1 MIINFITDKDN
12 KDLLRE
18 CDELFEDLGIKYN
31 SGNYRKNI
39 VHYMEFRCEPAS
51 INIFYGYINNLL
63 TEYSNNNIFVYKQ
76 TYFHNNWIAQ
86 LDNYDKIITLDESD
100 KIIEHFINR
109 EVVYLGS
116 RSENNKYYK
125 NIISFTRT
133 LKTLKLPYEM
143 KLLEDNDLPEI
154 SVCIITYNRRK
165 FMKLLSY
172 NMTNST
178 YPSNKIEYIIIDDG
192 EDSMKE
198 LLPNDK
204 NIKYYRYEDKKTIGW
219 KRNESVKLSSKGIIC
234 IMDDDDFYPMNSLKR
249 RVSCLLNSK
258 KQCVYCSTIGCF
270 NINKYYS
277 IVNVNPINYPMEKK
291 VSEATLAFKR
301 EFWLNGKFNNDDDY
315 NEGEYFIKEQTSL
328 CKEIGWEGVI
338 VSLLHSRNTVQQHN
352 FNDEPN
358 GSYFNFTDDEFNMIT
373 NL

>member
-1 MIINFITDKDN
+1 MAKTLFDHLKQITEVQN
-12 KDLLRE
+12 P
-18 CDELFEDLGIKYN
+18 KYW
-31 SGNYRKNI
+31 
-39 VHYMEFRCEPAS
+39 E
-51 INIFYGYINNLL
+51 
-63 TEYSNNNIFVYKQ
+63 
-76 TYFHNNWIAQ
+76 
-86 LDNYDKIITLDESD
+86 TLDESD

-234 IMDDDDFYPMNSLKR
+234 IMDDDDFYPTGR
-249 RVSCLLNSK
+249 II
-258 KQCVYCSTIGCF
+258 YI
-270 NINKYYS
+270 
-277 IVNVNPINYPMEKK
+277 
-291 VSEATLAFKR
+291 
-301 EFWLNGKFNNDDDY
+301 
-315 NEGEYFIKEQTSL
+315 
-328 CKEIGWEGVI
+328 
-338 VSLLHSRNTVQQHN
+338 H
-352 FNDEPN
+352 
-358 GSYFNFTDDEFNMIT
+358 
-373 NL
+373 